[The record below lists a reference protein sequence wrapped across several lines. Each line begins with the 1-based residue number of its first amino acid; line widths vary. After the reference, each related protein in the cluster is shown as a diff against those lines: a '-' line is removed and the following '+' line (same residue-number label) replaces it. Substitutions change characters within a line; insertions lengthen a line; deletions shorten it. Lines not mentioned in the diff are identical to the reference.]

1 MLKGFKADLHIHTC
15 LSPCAELDI
24 TPSAIVRTA
33 SEKGLD
39 IIAIT
44 DHNSAE
50 NVMAAQMSAAQ
61 TGLTVFAGMEVT
73 SSEEVH
79 ILALFEDIEGILKLQ
94 DQVYGHLM
102 PAGND
107 PGKFG
112 DQIVVNEK
120 DEVLD
125 FNNRLLI
132 SATSLTAQSIIHT
145 IHAFGGLS
153 IASHIDRE
161 AFGVIS
167 QLGFIPGDL
176 LFDALEISPRT
187 RREQAEQLFKMYASF
202 AWISS
207 SDAHR
212 LKDIGKRTTHF
223 LIQEPS
229 LHEIQLALKNAQGR
243 RVTWDDSD

>member
-15 LSPCAELDI
+15 LSPCSELEI

-33 SEKGLD
+33 SDKGLD

-50 NVMAAQMSAAQ
+50 NVMAARKCAQ
-61 TGLTVFAGMEVT
+61 HTGITVFAGMEIT

-79 ILALFEDIEGILKLQ
+79 ILALFEDIESILKLQ
-94 DQVYGHLM
+94 EHIYMHLM

-112 DQIVVNEK
+112 DQIVVNER
-120 DEVLD
+120 DEVTD
-125 FNNRLLI
+125 FNTRLLI
-132 SATSLTAQSIIHT
+132 SATSLTARAIITTIHT
-145 IHAFGGLS
+145 FGGLS

-167 QLGFIPGDL
+167 QLGFIPDDL
-176 LFDALEISPRT
+176 LFDALEISART
-187 RREQAEQLFKMYASF
+187 SRDQAEQLFKMYSSF

-212 LKDIGKRTTHF
+212 LNDIGKRTTDF
-223 LIQEPS
+223 FIQEPS
-229 LHEIQLALKNAQGR
+229 LQEIQLALHNVDGR
-243 RVTWDDSD
+243 KIEWND